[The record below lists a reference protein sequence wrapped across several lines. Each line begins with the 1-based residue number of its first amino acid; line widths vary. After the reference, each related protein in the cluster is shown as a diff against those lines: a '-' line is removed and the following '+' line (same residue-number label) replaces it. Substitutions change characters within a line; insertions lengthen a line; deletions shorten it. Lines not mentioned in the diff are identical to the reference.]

1 MNKETERL
9 KAILSVSFILK
20 VLAPQA
26 KKNCLVQKE
35 QSKKINL
42 NENPLSKQ
50 KKSPCKDL
58 ILAYYK
64 LFIAENVIASLR
76 CQ

>member
-9 KAILSVSFILK
+9 KTILSVSFILK

-35 QSKKINL
+35 QTKKINL
-42 NENPLSKQ
+42 NENPLSK
-50 KKSPCKDL
+50 
-58 ILAYYK
+58 
-64 LFIAENVIASLR
+64 
-76 CQ
+76 